1 MKLICIMMAFLVL
14 AEVTS
19 AKIVE
24 KEITP
29 ATVENY
35 KWSVVVAENEH
46 ATTFTI
52 SITFARDSLPE
63 WTSVALEVFDG
74 KKLIARSEPQLKF
87 KDGKA
92 NCQFTV
98 SNDFLVDSRFA
109 LTKLDYP
116 HPSGDIYWV
125 NLNKFAQKTVEQ
137 AAPSNR

>member
-1 MKLICIMMAFLVL
+1 MKLIGIIITFLAL
-14 AEVTS
+14 AEAAS
-19 AKIVE
+19 AKMVE
-24 KEITP
+24 REITP

-35 KWSVVVAENEH
+35 KWSVVAAEDEH

-92 NCQFTV
+92 SCQFTV

-109 LTKLDYP
+109 LTKLD
-116 HPSGDIYWV
+116 
-125 NLNKFAQKTVEQ
+125 
-137 AAPSNR
+137 